1 MLISWYRSSF
11 HPARRYARLHLP
23 SSGSLG
29 SRFPTFP
36 AFLLLGHRYYDP
48 LRLPL
53 LRLGSLRISL
63 DPRYL
68 ALTLLSSCPFTARF
82 PGRVHP
88 VHAWP
93 LLYTGLP
100 VPVSRARRW
109 RSSRVP
115 RLPLCVHAPLE
126 DPGGVLSTRHD
137 VSRTAAFRLLQ
148 TVGFTGLAPGYPFGP
163 PERNFRGS
171 VTRPTHSLRLASNT
185 PLRGM
190 HAGSLQ
196 IRRLTYSGGIW
207 AVSCPHPLGN
217 TIQFHNLL
225 SDPKD
230 LGLTRHEK
238 KFSWRQ
244 RANM

>member
-1 MLISWYRSSF
+1 MPGFTFPPVGPL
-11 HPARRYARLHLP
+11 
-23 SSGSLG
+23 GLG
-29 SRFPTFP
+29 SPPSRLFHSFSR
-36 AFLLLGHRYYDP
+36 RYYDP

-53 LRLGSLRISL
+53 LHLGSLRISL

-100 VPVSRARRW
+100 VPVSGARRW

-163 PERNFRGS
+163 PKRNFRGS
-171 VTRPTHSLRLASNT
+171 VTRPTHSLHLASHT
-185 PLRGM
+185 PYWICMQVHYSLG
-190 HAGSLQ
+190 GSPSLV
-196 IRRLTYSGGIW
+196 GIG
-207 AVSCPHPLGN
+207 SFLPTP
-217 TIQFHNLL
+217 T
-225 SDPKD
+225 
-230 LGLTRHEK
+230 E
-238 KFSWRQ
+238 
-244 RANM
+244 